1 MPIRTTCLSYVILL
15 IFCLYRQPVHAQDLI
30 QLEEY
35 DQGIAAT
42 KAMIDGQ
49 NGLFMFDSGI
59 GTSGITPGTAQ
70 KIGCVP
76 WGQVTGFRAI
86 GERLDLSRCNTT
98 HVAIGMFRVTM
109 PQVAV
114 IDLEK
119 LMGPP
124 AQKFSGIL
132 GLDLFAGQIVS
143 LDVAKNRVVL
153 EDYRSLSRIRLSATE
168 VPIRLVRAAE
178 GAALTVDLGIPTRE
192 GMLWMEIDT
201 GNYGPT
207 LINRKAAPLVGLEA
221 DREARQEL
229 RVTPKPGLE
238 SSGSALVRDL
248 ILDGDLGREVLRH
261 WLITLVLAAGRG
273 WIQQAAQ

>member
-1 MPIRTTCLSYVILL
+1 
-15 IFCLYRQPVHAQDLI
+15 
-30 QLEEY
+30 
-35 DQGIAAT
+35 
-42 KAMIDGQ
+42 
-49 NGLFMFDSGI
+49 
-59 GTSGITPGTAQ
+59 
-70 KIGCVP
+70 
-76 WGQVTGFRAI
+76 
-86 GERLDLSRCNTT
+86 
-98 HVAIGMFRVTM
+98 MFRVTM

-124 AQKFSGIL
+124 TQKFSGIL

-153 EDYRSLSRIRLSATE
+153 EDYCSLSRIRLSATE

-207 LINRKAAPLVGLEA
+207 LINREVAPLVGLEA
-221 DREARQEL
+221 DRKARQEL

-261 WLITLVLAAGRG
+261 WLITLDLAAGRG